1 MRKALFI
8 ITVLCFLAGCSGL
21 GIKGT
26 GPSFWGALSPTP
38 FLFSFNFSES
48 LESGESALP
57 ESSSQTLSAPAD
69 LAIQPVLWG
78 NGFDFWE
85 ESLPTVGG
93 EWENYCLALE
103 TPNPAAQETVAEV
116 SNPPSPN
123 DPPLEKKD
131 SPVRKKPARA
141 VAMVPKTELHPD
153 LLIEK
158 EPVEAEVGEEQTS
171 GEVLAEAPPA
181 PIEPEAP
188 LSLSR
193 PQENPFEKPKPLP
206 SQLLSVFPS
215 LLKDQVG
222 KFIDVF
228 QTRGG
233 GFFTNA
239 LGRSNAYSDMMKK
252 IFREKNLPEELVYLA
267 LIESGYNPKA
277 FSRSKASGIWQF
289 IRGTA
294 KQYGLKVNKWVDERR
309 DPEKSTYAAAE
320 YLKSLYRMFNSWD
333 LAAAGY
339 NAGEG
344 NVLKAMRKANSQDF
358 WEISQYRYLKKETKE
373 YVPMFLAAMTI
384 ANDPQGYGFQ
394 NVEYH
399 PPLVYEKVLVPPAT
413 RLERIARAAETDL
426 SEIQTLNPS
435 LRRDQTPPDAR
446 HFEIKLPPG
455 KKEVFEKN
463 FKASKQLKAKTHR
476 VRRGEIL
483 SRIAKK
489 YRISLQALC
498 AQNEL
503 SPHSSLKPGM
513 VLMLPAI

>member
-26 GPSFWGALSPTP
+26 EPSSSGPLSPTP
-38 FLFSFNFSES
+38 FLFSLNYSES
-48 LESGESALP
+48 LGSGESVQS
-57 ESSSQTLSAPAD
+57 ESSPQFLSAAAD
-69 LAIQPVLWG
+69 LPLQTVLWG
-78 NGFDFWE
+78 NMFDFWE
-85 ESLPTVGG
+85 ESLPTIG
-93 EWENYCLALE
+93 EDWENYCLSPE
-103 TPNPAAQETVAEV
+103 TLHLPAQETVAEV

-123 DPPLEKKD
+123 DPLIEKKD
-131 SPVRKKPARA
+131 SPVRKKLARA
-141 VAMVPKTELHPD
+141 VTRVPKTELPSD
-153 LLIEK
+153 RPAEK
-158 EPVEAEVGEEQTS
+158 EPVEVMVGEEQMP
-171 GEVLAEAPPA
+171 GESLPEPPPA

-188 LSLSR
+188 LSLSP
-193 PQENPFEKPKPLP
+193 PQENPVEKPKPLP

-215 LLKDQVG
+215 LPNDQVG

-239 LGRSNAYSDMMKK
+239 LGRSNAYTHMMKK

-289 IRGTA
+289 IARTA
-294 KQYGLKVNKWVDERR
+294 KRYGLKVNKWVDERR

-333 LAAAGY
+333 LATASY

-344 NVLKAMRKANSQDF
+344 KVLKAMRKANSQDF
-358 WEISQYRYLKKETKE
+358 WEISQSRYLKKETKE

-394 NVEYH
+394 NVAYH

-463 FKASKQLKAKTHR
+463 FKVSKQVKAKTHR
-476 VRRGEIL
+476 VLRGETL

-489 YRISLQALC
+489 YRIPLQALC

-503 SPHSSLKPGM
+503 SPHSSLKPGK
-513 VLMLPAI
+513 VLLLPAI